1 MWCER
6 EFQISV
12 LRQAQ
17 DDNCRLWN
25 GKWLCGLRRRKKR
38 VCDLFDEEWQVGLF
52 ETDAR
57 GRNTVVFD
65 VRGNVFVVRFFAV
78 RD

>member
-1 MWCER
+1 
-6 EFQISV
+6 
-12 LRQAQ
+12 
-17 DDNCRLWN
+17 
-25 GKWLCGLRRRKKR
+25 